1 MMLRCGES
9 GRIHGKVRS
18 PRGHL
23 ILSAKDLHYSV
34 CSRPAGFRRDPPVF
48 RGADG
53 FRKEWLVPKLL
64 NQTLALLAL
73 ISLLAVAV
81 PAAAA
86 EPEQAVKAV
95 INQVLD
101 LLNNPAYAGPAQE
114 QRRLQMAKQL
124 VDPHFDYREMAKRT
138 LGATWNNLS
147 NGQRDEFVSLFSELL
162 EADYAGK
169 ILRYIKNVRI
179 DYTGQNIDGGYA
191 EVRTMVVLPNDR
203 IPITYHLLSVSGDWM
218 VYDVVIDG
226 VGLMSNYRF
235 QFSRVIQQSSYNAL
249 VDRLRTRVS
258 EVRAGG

>member
-1 MMLRCGES
+1 
-9 GRIHGKVRS
+9 
-18 PRGHL
+18 
-23 ILSAKDLHYSV
+23 
-34 CSRPAGFRRDPPVF
+34 
-48 RGADG
+48 
-53 FRKEWLVPKLL
+53 
-64 NQTLALLAL
+64 
-73 ISLLAVAV
+73 
-81 PAAAA
+81 
-86 EPEQAVKAV
+86 
-95 INQVLD
+95 
-101 LLNNPAYAGPAQE
+101 
-114 QRRLQMAKQL
+114 
-124 VDPHFDYREMAKRT
+124 MAKRT

-169 ILRYIKNVRI
+169 IMRYIKNVRI